1 MKTSDL
7 VAYLDQYLRVAEID
21 DRSNNGLQVEGPDEV
36 AKVAVAVDACRSSFE
51 AARASGAQLL
61 ITHHGLFLSQVKLV
75 TGPHF
80 KRIKALLDAD
90 LGLYTVHLPLD
101 HHPEVGNNVELCRL
115 LGLSDVRPFGLYKN
129 TPGGCGG
136 VLPEPMPL
144 DTLATKIDQLLD
156 VQSRVLP
163 FGPRQVDRLAVCSG
177 DGSFLIPQ
185 VQAAGY
191 STFFSGET
199 SHTHYHDAKDYG
211 INVIYSGHYATETV
225 GLKALA
231 RHLETQF
238 ELHTAFLDVPTG
250 L

>member
-7 VAYLDQYLRVAEID
+7 VAYLDRYLRVAEID
-21 DRSNNGLQVEGPDEV
+21 DRSNNGLQVEGPSEV
-36 AKVAVAVDACRSSFE
+36 TKVAFAVDACLSSFE
-51 AARASGAQLL
+51 AARVSGAQLL

-80 KRIKALLDAD
+80 KRIKALLDAG
-90 LGLYTVHLPLD
+90 LGLYAVHLPLD
-101 HHPEVGNNVELCRL
+101 FHPEVGNNVELCRL
-115 LGLSDVRPFGLYKN
+115 LGLREVQPFGAYKS
-129 TPGGCGG
+129 TPGGYGG
-136 VLPEPMPL
+136 VLPTPML
-144 DTLATKIDQLLD
+144 LESLATKIDRLLE
-156 VQSRVLP
+156 VQSRVLT
-163 FGPRQVDRLAVCSG
+163 FGPQQVDRVAVCSG

-191 STFFSGET
+191 STFLSGET
-199 SHTHYHDAKDYG
+199 SHSHYHAAKDYG

-231 RHLETQF
+231 RQLESQF
-238 ELHTAFLDVPTG
+238 GLDTVFLDVPTG